1 MQSAVTALK
10 AVEIT
15 CPYDCPRCGLG
26 SFRDQTVTD
35 ELAVS
40 QTHNM
45 SEWHHPYFPSELLS
59 LTTLSDIHKI
69 ESHGNTL
76 NVRVEQVLDPFT
88 KSQAMRVRVLNSP
101 SGRTL
106 DIPKVVVLKLYDRR
120 WIDDRKFDDEPWS
133 PALEEAAQER
143 WKAIASGEIMDDFD
157 TLDPNDYTQL
167 HEEEQYRRIC
177 KVKLD
182 LVFMYTRL
190 MHFMISETL

>member
-1 MQSAVTALK
+1 
-10 AVEIT
+10 
-15 CPYDCPRCGLG
+15 
-26 SFRDQTVTD
+26 
-35 ELAVS
+35 
-40 QTHNM
+40 M

-76 NVRVEQVLDPFT
+76 NVRVEQVFDPFT
-88 KSQAMRVRVLNSP
+88 KSQAMCVRVLNSP

-157 TLDPNDYTQL
+157 TLDRNDYTQL